1 MAMNEWN
8 GIGRLTADPEVRYS
22 QSGTAVANYTLAVA
36 RDYKR
41 DGEPDADFFVCTA
54 FGKTAEF
61 AEKYLMK
68 GMLIGVS
75 GRLRNEKWQDNNGS
89 NHITTKIIVNSHTF
103 CEKKSDTAPAPKS
116 NESKEPKREV
126 DENGFMNI
134 PDGIDEKLPFN

>member
-22 QSGTAVANYTLAVA
+22 QSGTAVASYTLAVA

-41 DGEPDADFFVCTA
+41 DGEPDADYFACTA

-68 GMLIGVS
+68 GMLVGVS
-75 GRLRNEKWQDNNGS
+75 GRLRNENWQDCNGS
-89 NHITTKIIVNSHTF
+89 NHVTTKIIVNSHTF
-103 CEKKSDTAPAPKS
+103 CEKRSDAAPKS
-116 NESKEPKREV
+116 NTKAPKRQA
-126 DENGFMNI
+126 DENGFMQI
-134 PDGIDEKLPFN
+134 PDGIDEELPFN

>member
-1 MAMNEWN
+1 MNKVIL
-8 GIGRLTADPEVRYS
+8 IGRLTADPEVRYS

-41 DGEPDADFFVCTA
+41 DGDADADFFLCTA

-68 GMLIGVS
+68 GMLVGVT
-75 GRLRNEKWQDNNGS
+75 GRLRNENWQDRNGS
-89 NHITTKIIVNSHTF
+89 NHVTTKIIVNSHTF
-103 CEKKSDTAPAPKS
+103 CEKRSDAAPKS
-116 NESKEPKREV
+116 NTKAPKREV

-134 PDGIDEKLPFN
+134 PDGIDEELPFN

>member
-36 RDYKR
+36 RDFKR
-41 DGEPDADFFVCTA
+41 DGEADADFFLCTA

-68 GMLIGVS
+68 GMLVGVS
-75 GRLRNEKWQDNNGS
+75 GRLRNENWQDRNGS
-89 NHITTKIIVNSHTF
+89 NHVTTKIIVNSHTF
-103 CEKKSDTAPAPKS
+103 CEKRSDAAPAPKS
-116 NESKEPKREV
+116 NTKAPKRQV

-134 PDGIDEKLPFN
+134 PDGIDEELPFN